1 MDTQQGENL
10 PILFYFILFYFI
22 LFYFIFLLSYPYF
35 IEKGVIAKR
44 TRPVAAGGRVSVK

>member
-10 PILFYFILFYFI
+10 PILFYFI

>member
-10 PILFYFILFYFI
+10 PILFYFI
-22 LFYFIFLLSYPYF
+22 FLLSYPYF
-35 IEKGVIAKR
+35 MEKGVIAKR